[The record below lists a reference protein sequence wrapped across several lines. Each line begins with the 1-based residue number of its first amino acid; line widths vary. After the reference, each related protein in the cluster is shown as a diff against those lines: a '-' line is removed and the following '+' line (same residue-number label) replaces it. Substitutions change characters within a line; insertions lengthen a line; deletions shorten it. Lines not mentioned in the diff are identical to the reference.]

1 MICHN
6 YNLSEMIQNQYSFY
20 FTQTV
25 SLWLLEQSV
34 DISELCKHAS
44 DSILHG
50 WRGMGFP
57 LSQNQ

>member
-20 FTQTV
+20 PACIFVVTGTK
-25 SLWLLEQSV
+25 V
-34 DISELCKHAS
+34 DIPEHCKRAL